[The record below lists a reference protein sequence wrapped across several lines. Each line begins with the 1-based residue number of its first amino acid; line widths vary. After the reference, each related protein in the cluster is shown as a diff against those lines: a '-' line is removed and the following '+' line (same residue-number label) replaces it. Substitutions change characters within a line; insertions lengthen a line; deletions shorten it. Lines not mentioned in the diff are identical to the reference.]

1 MTGVIPFFIIASMMA
16 LEHGAQQVWRRTLV
30 SPIGASILSLTF
42 FIRLKANAVDITT
55 SANIA
60 ENM

>member
-1 MTGVIPFFIIASMMA
+1 MTGVIPLFIIASIMA
-16 LEHGAQQVWRRTLV
+16 LEHGAQHVWRRTLV
-30 SPIGASILSLTF
+30 SPIGASILYLTF
-42 FIRLKANAVDITT
+42 FICIEI